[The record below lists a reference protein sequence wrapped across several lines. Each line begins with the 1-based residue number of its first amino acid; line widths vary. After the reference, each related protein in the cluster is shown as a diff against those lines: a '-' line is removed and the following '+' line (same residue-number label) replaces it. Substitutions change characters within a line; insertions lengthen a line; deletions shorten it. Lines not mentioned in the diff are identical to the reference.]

1 MEVYAQPFWTPKAG
15 NSEVEYEDAFYPL
28 HIIEAKTN
36 SFRFAIADGA
46 TETSFAK
53 LWAQLLVKAVGK
65 GRLNP
70 ECPDPTLSQ
79 LRSCWQRIVSR
90 KSLPWYAEE
99 KVRLGAF
106 SSILGLSLSED
117 LTGRSWKA
125 CAIGDCCLFHV
136 RGSNLLRSFPLSRSS
151 EFNNRPRLISSI
163 PECAANPSPTFTTVT
178 DEWHFEDHFFMMSDA
193 LASWFLE
200 RYESGYSPW
209 EMLQSL
215 NTVDGP
221 RDFKSWI
228 ADLRGSM
235 LLKNDDVT
243 LISISIAQDS

>member
-15 NSEVEYEDAFYPL
+15 NSEVEYEDAFYPP

-65 GRLNP
+65 GRLDP
-70 ECPDPTLSQ
+70 VCPDRTLTK
-79 LRSCWQRIVSR
+79 LRSCWQRVVSR

-117 LTGRSWKA
+117 LTGRYWNA

-136 RGSNLLRSFPLSRSS
+136 RGNNLLRSFPLSHSS

-163 PECAANPSPTFTTVT
+163 PECAAASGRLTSLQGVYVKVLFVWLPVGEVDRSGDTLSFYIGPVSTSFPLSDFAHSP
-178 DEWHFEDHFFMMSDA
+178 HC
-193 LASWFLE
+193 
-200 RYESGYSPW
+200 
-209 EMLQSL
+209 
-215 NTVDGP
+215 
-221 RDFKSWI
+221 
-228 ADLRGSM
+228 RG
-235 LLKNDDVT
+235 
-243 LISISIAQDS
+243 